1 VLKTVTKEFQLPAY
15 GTGQIPYVFLI
26 EVNIYYVTEMEE
38 RVQIC
43 NLKDREVSY
52 NTKVQLY
59 SEKHEFR
66 QVRTHRFSY
75 IQKSMYDRT

>member
-38 RVQIC
+38 GC
-43 NLKDREVSY
+43 
-52 NTKVQLY
+52 
-59 SEKHEFR
+59 
-66 QVRTHRFSY
+66 RFA
-75 IQKSMYDRT
+75 D